1 MLDKKQTQR
10 ILLFELKMGRKSE
23 ETTHISN
30 TFGPRTGNKHT
41 AQWWFKKYCKW
52 DESLED
58 EECSGWPSEVDNDQL
73 KAIINADH
81 LKTTWEVV
89 QPRPFYSCLALEA
102 NRKDEKA
109 RLSGYLMSWPQ
120 IKKIIILKCHL
131 LLFYAKTTN
140 HFLAGLWHAMK
151 SGFYMTTRGNQ
162 LSGWTKM
169 KLQSISQ
176 SLTCTKKRSW

>member
-58 EECSGWPSEVDNDQL
+58 EECSGWPLEVDYDLLRGSLNPILLQL
-73 KAIINADH
+73 
-81 LKTTWEVV
+81 
-89 QPRPFYSCLALEA
+89 
-102 NRKDEKA
+102 
-109 RLSGYLMSWPQ
+109 
-120 IKKIIILKCHL
+120 
-131 LLFYAKTTN
+131 
-140 HFLAGLWHAMK
+140 
-151 SGFYMTTRGNQ
+151 
-162 LSGWTKM
+162 
-169 KLQSISQ
+169 
-176 SLTCTKKRSW
+176 